1 MSDDVEL
8 NEQPRRKRK
17 KVRVTHIVFLT
28 LAVAATLGLAYWQ
41 WTRFRAGT
49 GTFQNLGYAIQW
61 PAFGAFIVYAYRR
74 YIQLENEYSE
84 TGMSPVE
91 LEKQRKAEVTEIDES
106 FLPERPTM
114 NVEEFNAQN
123 EPRRRRRNS

>member
-1 MSDDVEL
+1 M
-8 NEQPRRKRK
+8 NEQPPRKRK